1 MELTN
6 EQAERIL
13 AEIKECKSSAV
24 MVTELIERF
33 RTMDDDDIYVALAE
47 IRYQIEI
54 ENEVHRMD
62 REIVDRELSKK
73 ITAKAKELESQGIGE

>member
-6 EQAERIL
+6 EQAERLL
-13 AEIKECKSSAV
+13 AEVKECKSAAV

-33 RTMDDDDIYVALAE
+33 RSMHDDDIYVALAE

-54 ENEVHRMD
+54 ENETHRWD
-62 REIVDRELSKK
+62 REFVDKELSKK
-73 ITAKAKELESQGIGE
+73 IKAKAEELESQGIGV